1 MIGADNFPR
10 RMKQKIKGTPPRLS
24 VVYQRFEAPLYLV
37 TFNTLF
43 RRPLLAH
50 DSVHTAFQHYAEQ
63 GLAFHVG
70 TGRYVLMPDHVHV
83 FVRIGPDMTLRRW
96 IGGLKQCLGKALRA
110 LGHEP
115 VAQRVWCR
123 VEPAAQ
129 RDRAIGSTLQQDR
142 ATGSTLQQDRY
153 IGSRLQPAS
162 EAQARR
168 CDNMKLKSFWQPGFF
183 DHLLRGDESY
193 LQKWDCV
200 WHNPVRANLVG
211 RPEDWP
217 YQGEI
222 HRIDQV

>member
-1 MIGADNFPR
+1 
-10 RMKQKIKGTPPRLS
+10 MKQKIKGTPPRLS

-110 LGHEP
+110 LGHDRWRNAFGVGLSLRLKGIEP
-115 VAQRVWCR
+115 
-123 VEPAAQ
+123 
-129 RDRAIGSTLQQDR
+129 
-142 ATGSTLQQDRY
+142 
-153 IGSRLQPAS
+153 
-162 EAQARR
+162 QARR
-168 CDNMKLKSFWQPGFF
+168 YS
-183 DHLLRGDESY
+183 
-193 LQKWDCV
+193 
-200 WHNPVRANLVG
+200 
-211 RPEDWP
+211 
-217 YQGEI
+217 
-222 HRIDQV
+222 RIGT